1 MAAAAAAAAD
11 SFVRFCTDLFST
23 VLKCIR
29 EREGKGR
36 KERRARARRQN
47 DDSLPSTRIQK
58 SEIGFGRGRKREI
71 HEYWVRSALLHSPRA
86 PHTGPPAVQ
95 RPAANKISTK
105 KGTDCLRVQKTPKR
119 RTGFKKPKKWRLLS
133 SRPNELFSW
142 SCHAFALL
150 NDDVENSFQ
159 KTRDGS
165 RVEADRASERA
176 QVKEPILLFHRRRA
190 APPSPSLP
198 LSFPLFSFR

>member
-1 MAAAAAAAAD
+1 MAAAAD

-29 EREGKGR
+29 EREGKEGAA
-36 KERRARARRQN
+36 RARARRQN

-95 RPAANKISTK
+95 PGPAANKIFTK
-105 KGTDCLRVQKTPKR
+105 KGTPIDRQSKR
-119 RTGFKKPKKWRLLS
+119 PRNGTCASRNRINGGCYSLARKS
-133 SRPNELFSW
+133 S
-142 SCHAFALL
+142 
-150 NDDVENSFQ
+150 
-159 KTRDGS
+159 
-165 RVEADRASERA
+165 
-176 QVKEPILLFHRRRA
+176 FHGVVM
-190 APPSPSLP
+190 PSPS
-198 LSFPLFSFR
+198 